1 MIPLKDENPRSGIP
15 FLTISFIVIN
25 VVVFYFEIKYG
36 LENVVY
42 TYGAIPSEIMAGENL
57 KTLFTSM
64 FLHGGPMHLI
74 GNMLYLWIF
83 GDNIE
88 NYLGHGKFVFFYFI
102 CGLVAVFAHILLGG
116 ISETPMVGA
125 SGAIS
130 GVLGAYLVKY
140 PKARVLV
147 LIPIFYFITIRAIPA
162 VFVLGLWF
170 VMQLFSGIS
179 SLGYQGGGVAFWA
192 HVGGF
197 VAGAGLIYLLPGRK
211 RRVSSSRF

>member
-1 MIPLKDENPRSGIP
+1 MIPLKDDNPRSVIP

-25 VVVFYFEIKYG
+25 VVVFFFEIKYG
-36 LENVVY
+36 LKNVVY
-42 TYGAIPSEIMAGENL
+42 TYGAIPSQIMAGENL

-83 GDNIE
+83 GDNVE
-88 NYLGHGKFVFFYFI
+88 NYLGHGKFIFFYFV
-102 CGLVAVFAHILLGG
+102 CGLAAVFAHILLGG

-130 GVLGAYLVKY
+130 GVLGAYLIKY

-170 VMQLFSGIS
+170 VMQLFSGLS

-197 VAGAGLIYLLPGRK
+197 VAGAGLIYLLPGSK
-211 RRVSSSRF
+211 RRVVSSRF

>member
-1 MIPLKDENPRSGIP
+1 MIPLKDDNPRGTVP
-15 FLTISFIVIN
+15 YLTIGFIAIN
-25 VVVFYFEIKYG
+25 IIAFYFEIQQG
-36 LENVVY
+36 FRPVIER
-42 TYGAIPSEIMAGENL
+42 YGAIPVDIMAGRNL
-57 KTLFTSM
+57 ETLFTSM
-64 FLHGGPMHLI
+64 FLHGGFMHLA

-88 NYLGHGKFVFFYFI
+88 NYLGHGKFIFFYFT
-102 CGLVAVFAHILLGG
+102 CGLAAVFAHIFLGG

-130 GVLGAYLVKY
+130 GILGAYLIKY

-170 VMQLFSGIS
+170 AMQLLSGLSTI
-179 SLGYQGGGVAFWA
+179 GYEGGGVAFWA

-197 VAGAGLIYLLPGRK
+197 VAGAGLIFLLPGRK

>member
-1 MIPLKDENPRSGIP
+1 MIPLKDENPRGTVP
-15 FLTISFIVIN
+15 FLTIALIVVNIIA
-25 VVVFYFEIKYG
+25 FYFEIQQG
-36 LENVVY
+36 FRPVIER
-42 TYGAIPSEIMAGENL
+42 YGAIPLHIVQGRNL
-57 KTLFTSM
+57 ETLFTSM
-64 FLHGGPMHLI
+64 FLHGGFMHLG

-88 NYLGHGKFVFFYFI
+88 NYLGHGKFIFFYFA
-102 CGLVAVFAHILLGG
+102 CGLAAVFAHILLGG
-116 ISETPMVGA
+116 VSETPMVGA

-130 GVLGAYLVKY
+130 GVLGAYLIKY

-147 LIPIFYFITIRAIPA
+147 LIPIFYFITLRAIPA

-170 VMQLFSGIS
+170 AMQLFSGLS
-179 SLGYQGGGVAFWA
+179 TLGYQGGGVAFWA

-197 VAGAGLIYLLPGRK
+197 VVGAGLIFLLPGRK